1 MKNLFPSIF
10 ELIIVACTGFCTVI
24 LLLGHIQMSLHCKA
38 YAHMCSRQLSFLAPQ
53 CVQFSASVE
62 TSEHYC
68 SLHHGKLCKQQWND
82 FWKQK
87 KKLWG
92 LRTWQTWARVGRIEN
107 QVWKAERGTGESC
120 VMPDMHFSAKGGSCP
135 LLPSGSFRLC
145 PLFEKVARGPGQ
157 QRHLPHLQESHGN
170 GDKPLGKHCHQERP
184 AQLQELRLHYKDPLG
199 ADQAA
204 WEGMR
209 VSTSPL
215 PWQ

>member
-68 SLHHGKLCKQQWND
+68 SLHHGKLCKKQWND

-87 KKLWG
+87 KKL
-92 LRTWQTWARVGRIEN
+92 
-107 QVWKAERGTGESC
+107 
-120 VMPDMHFSAKGGSCP
+120 
-135 LLPSGSFRLC
+135 
-145 PLFEKVARGPGQ
+145 
-157 QRHLPHLQESHGN
+157 
-170 GDKPLGKHCHQERP
+170 
-184 AQLQELRLHYKDPLG
+184 
-199 ADQAA
+199 
-204 WEGMR
+204 
-209 VSTSPL
+209 
-215 PWQ
+215 